1 MDRNNVAPEALMK
14 QGVAWRRDLHRHP
27 EIGFLEYRTAS
38 MIITTLRAL
47 GFTVRY
53 GKEVNDTRE
62 TAGLPT
68 RDVQEAC
75 MRRAIEEGADPALV
89 QEMAD
94 GKTGIV
100 AILDGTAG
108 GAGQTVAFRFD
119 MDANDVSEETDEAH
133 RPARE
138 GFSSV
143 HANVMHACGHDGH
156 VAIGL
161 MLAHLLS
168 AHRADLSGQ
177 VRLIFQ
183 PAEEG
188 VRGAESM
195 LRAGVADGVDVF
207 FGGHIGLSAT
217 ENGMLIASVGDF
229 LAASKFDAVF
239 TGRSSHA
246 GVAPEEGRNALLA
259 SAQAA
264 IALHAISRHGKGASR
279 INVGVLRAGTGRNV
293 LPDRAEMAFE
303 TRGETR
309 EINDYMEAE
318 ARRIIRASADMY
330 GVSASLE
337 RIGYAEDFVPDP
349 AFGQEIADFARS
361 LGIYHTVL
369 DYGKMCASEDCTAF
383 MNAVTASGGRA
394 TYMMFGTKRT
404 AGHHNGR
411 FDFDESV
418 LSKTADLLYRLALKY
433 TARPVE
439 ENV

>member
-1 MDRNNVAPEALMK
+1 MDLNEELMEA
-14 QGVAWRRDLHRHP
+14 GRRWRRDLHRHP

-38 MIITTLRAL
+38 MIITTLRGL
-47 GFTVRY
+47 GFTVKY
-53 GKEVNDTRE
+53 GESVNDTSA
-62 TAGLPT
+62 TAGLPS
-68 RDVQEAC
+68 REEQEAC

-89 QEMAD
+89 REMTD
-94 GKTGIV
+94 GRTGVV

-119 MDANDVSEETDEAH
+119 MDANDAAEERDDAH

-138 GFSSV
+138 GFLSV
-143 HANVMHACGHDGH
+143 HENAMHACGHDGH

-161 MLAHLLS
+161 MLAHLLA
-168 AHRADLSGQ
+168 AHRAEFSGQ

-195 LRAGVADGVDVF
+195 LRAGVTDGVDVF

-217 ENGMLIASVGDF
+217 ENGMLVASVGDF

-246 GVAPEEGRNALLA
+246 GIAPEEGRNALLA

-279 INVGVLRAGTGRNV
+279 INVGILRAGTGRNV
-293 LPDRAEMAFE
+293 LPDRAEMGFE

-309 EINDYMEAE
+309 EINDYMESE
-318 ARRIIRASADMY
+318 ARRIVRASADMH
-330 GVSASLE
+330 GVSVTLE

-349 AFGQEIADFARS
+349 DFGREIADFARS
-361 LGIYHTVL
+361 LGIYETVL

-394 TYMMFGTKRT
+394 TYMMFGTERT

-418 LSKTADLLYRLALKY
+418 LPKTADLLYRLTLKY
-433 TARPVE
+433 TARPAE

>member
-1 MDRNNVAPEALMK
+1 MNRKSTAPEALKK
-14 QGVAWRRDLHRHP
+14 QGIAWRRDLHRHP

-38 MIITTLRAL
+38 MIITTLREL
-47 GFTVRY
+47 GFTVKY
-53 GKEVNDTRE
+53 GKDANDTSL
-62 TAGLPT
+62 TAGLPS

-94 GKTGIV
+94 GQTGIV

-195 LRAGVADGVDVF
+195 LRAGAVDGVDVF
-207 FGGHIGLSAT
+207 FGTHIGLSAQK
-217 ENGMLIASVGDF
+217 NGMLIASVGEF

-239 TGRSSHA
+239 TGKSSHA

-279 INVGVLRAGTGRNV
+279 ISVGVLHAGTGRNV
-293 LPDRAEMAFE
+293 LPDRAEMGFE

-349 AFGQEIADFARS
+349 AFGREIADFARS
-361 LGIYHTVL
+361 LGTYETVTE
-369 DYGKMCASEDCTAF
+369 YGRMCASEDCTAF

-394 TYMMFGTKRT
+394 TYMMLGTVRT

-418 LSKTADLLYRLALKY
+418 LSESAEFLYRLALRY
-433 TARPVE
+433 TVRSERSQA
-439 ENV
+439 